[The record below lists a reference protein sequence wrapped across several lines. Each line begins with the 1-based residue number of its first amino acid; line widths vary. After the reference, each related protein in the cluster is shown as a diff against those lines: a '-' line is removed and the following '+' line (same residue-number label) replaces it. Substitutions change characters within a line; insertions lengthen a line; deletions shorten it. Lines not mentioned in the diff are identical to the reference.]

1 MWVHNL
7 NPVLLDLGFL
17 QIRWYGLMYVL
28 GFLFVWWYVRR
39 HIRAGTVR
47 LTEQELDSW
56 LSWAVIGMITGAR
69 LGAILIYN
77 PAYYFSNPLKM
88 IAIWEGGLSYHGA
101 FVGIVVAIVWWCKK
115 YKKNF
120 FEIAD
125 IFVVPISLA
134 NSFGRMGNFI
144 NGELPGRLTS
154 VPWAVKFPF
163 VEGWRHPSQLYEV
176 FYNIIIFGILHQKKL
191 KQHVPGTLLAWYLML
206 YAVFRSITEFFRE
219 PEILVG
225 PLTMGQFLNAIMF
238 VAGVWLW
245 WYLHKKKGQQQK
257 S

>member
-1 MWVHNL
+1 MWVHNI
-7 NPVLLDLGFL
+7 NPVLLDLGVL

-39 HIRAGTVR
+39 QIRTGTVR
-47 LTEQELDSW
+47 LSEQELDSW
-56 LSWAVIGMITGAR
+56 LSWAVVGMIIGAR
-69 LGAILIYN
+69 LGAVLIYN
-77 PAYYFSNPLKM
+77 FSYYFANPWKI

-101 FVGIVVAIVWWCKK
+101 FVGIVIAIVWWCKK

-120 FEIAD
+120 LEIAD

-134 NSFGRMGNFI
+134 NSFGRIGNFI

-163 VEGWRHPSQLYEV
+163 VEGWRHPSQLYEAL
-176 FYNIIIFGILHQKKL
+176 YNVIIFSILRHKKS
-191 KQHVPGTLLAWYLML
+191 KQHKPGTILAGYLVL
-206 YAVFRSITEFFRE
+206 YAIFRSITEFFRE

-238 VAGVWLW
+238 VVGLGLW
-245 WYLHKKKGQQQK
+245 WYVNRVRSK
-257 S
+257 